1 MSLERAKE
9 SIENNFF
16 KAKIGNCAFF
26 NLVGKEEETEAL
38 LDALEKNTREGSFCV
53 RVKLKKVSAEYTSEE
68 RYAFLWKQ
76 IVDRLAEVVSEE
88 ALDAHFEK
96 VETQDTMYEHWVND
110 YQRSPQDLDVDAS
123 FERILNSYKAFA
135 GLEAHLEEWEAST
148 AKVDKWIQNILFGYD
163 ELRVPVLLILENF
176 DVCKE
181 VFPKEEGYGGF
192 FTKLFWLSPKDQ
204 LSNNRPHPSPMG
216 VLVVSEIKGKN
227 IAHSMNSSSFEA
239 AYPPIGDAK
248 KTEGE

>member
-1 MSLERAKE
+1 MGLESAKE
-9 SIENNFF
+9 SIEKYFF
-16 KAKIGNCAFF
+16 KAKIGDCAFF
-26 NLVGKEEETEAL
+26 NLVGNAEETKVL
-38 LDALEKNTREGSFCV
+38 LDALEKKKREGNFCV
-53 RVKLKKVSAEYTSEE
+53 RVKLQNVSTEHTAGE
-68 RYAFLWKQ
+68 RYALLWKQ
-76 IVDRLAEVVSEE
+76 IVDGLAEVVSEE

-96 VETQDTMYEHWVND
+96 VETQDAMYEHWVND

-123 FERILNSYKAFA
+123 FERILSSYEAFW
-135 GLEAHLEEWEAST
+135 GLEAYSEEWEAIA
-148 AKVDKWIQNILFGYD
+148 AKVDKWIQNILCGYD

-181 VFPKEEGYGGF
+181 VFPKEEGYGSF

-216 VLVVSEIKGKN
+216 VLVVSEIEGRN

-239 AYPPIGDAK
+239 AYALIGDARGI
-248 KTEGE
+248 EGE